1 MKSFDKQVKDL
12 MKNIQKHLNKEVE
25 KETMKL
31 QTQNQAFLLDTECEE
46 LLLEILANDTNF
58 PAVLRNKFFNADGS
72 EISYNE
78 DQKLRAKIHE
88 LVINGLITLRW
99 GDNVPILGRIEQKGR
114 SYFEMKEKYKQ
125 LYYGE
130 SEMQFKYLDQA
141 SEEVLKELLNNKD
154 FYNCPCF
161 IVPSSY
167 PASIIENLIKLGYLE
182 SKQGV
187 QYFLGGEGYVCAAR
201 LTQSAKSYEEMKEKY
216 SSMNKNQ
223 VNNYYAPVNDF
234 SGANIENSVL
244 QVGNVNSTQEIE
256 ITTEKINEAI
266 QEINKNIETY
276 GLSDTNKQELK
287 DLLEDLD
294 EKNKKKPNLV
304 MRALKGIWGFAKDV
318 GCGLLTAYL
327 TMKFGFNC

>member
-12 MKNIQKHLNKEVE
+12 MRNIQKHVNKEIE
-25 KETMKL
+25 KEKMKL
-31 QTQNQAFLLDTECEE
+31 QTQNQAFLLDNECEE
-46 LLLEILANDTNF
+46 LLLEILESDTNF
-58 PAVLRNKFFNADGS
+58 PTVLRNKFFNTDGT
-72 EISYNE
+72 EIPYNE

-99 GDNVPILGRIEQKGR
+99 GDNVPIFGRIEQKGR

-130 SEMQFKYLDQA
+130 NDMQFKILDNE
-141 SEEVLKELLNNKD
+141 SEKVLLSLLSNEN
-154 FYNCPCF
+154 YINCPGF
-161 IVPSSY
+161 IIQNEY
-167 PASIIENLIKLGYLE
+167 PASVIENLINLGYLD

-187 QYFLGGEGYVCAAR
+187 SYELDGGYVCCAR
-201 LTQSAKSYEEMKEKY
+201 LTQSAKSYEEMKSKY
-216 SSMNKNQ
+216 SNMNKSS

-234 SGANIENSVL
+234 SGANIEHSVL
-244 QVGNVNSTQEIE
+244 QVGNVNSTQQIE
-256 ITTEKINEAI
+256 ITSEMIDEAI

-276 GLSDTNKQELK
+276 GLSDSNKQELK

-327 TMKFGFNC
+327 TMKFGLNG

>member
-12 MKNIQKHLNKEVE
+12 MRNIQKHVNKEIE
-25 KETMKL
+25 KEKMKL
-31 QTQNQAFLLDTECEE
+31 QTQNQAFLLDSECEE
-46 LLLEILANDTNF
+46 LLLEILENDINF
-58 PAVLRNKFFNADGS
+58 PTVLRNKFFNADGT

-99 GDNVPILGRIEQKGR
+99 GDNVPIFGRIEQKGR

-130 SEMQFKYLDQA
+130 NDMQFKILDNE
-141 SEEVLKELLNNKD
+141 SEKILLSLLNNEN
-154 FYNCPCF
+154 YINCPGF
-161 IVPSSY
+161 IIQNEY
-167 PASIIENLIKLGYLE
+167 PASVIENLIKLGYLD

-187 QYFLGGEGYVCAAR
+187 IYELDGGYVCCAR
-201 LTQSAKSYEEMKEKY
+201 LTQSAKSYEEMKGKY
-216 SSMNKNQ
+216 SNMNKGS
-223 VNNYYAPVNDF
+223 VKNYYAPVNDF
-234 SGANIENSVL
+234 SGANIENSLL
-244 QVGNVNSTQEIE
+244 QVGNVNSTQDIE

-276 GLSDTNKQELK
+276 GLSDANKQELK

-327 TMKFGFNC
+327 TMKFGFNG

>member
-12 MKNIQKHLNKEVE
+12 MRNIQKHVNKEIE
-25 KETMKL
+25 KEKMKL
-31 QTQNQAFLLDTECEE
+31 QTQNQAFLLDGECEE
-46 LLLEILANDTNF
+46 LLLEILENDINF
-58 PAVLRNKFFNADGS
+58 PTVLRNKFFNADGT

-99 GDNVPILGRIEQKGR
+99 GDNVPIFGRIEQKGR

-130 SEMQFKYLDQA
+130 NDMQFKILDNE
-141 SEEVLKELLNNKD
+141 SEKILLSLLNNEN
-154 FYNCPCF
+154 YINCPGF
-161 IVPSSY
+161 IIQNEY
-167 PASIIENLIKLGYLE
+167 PASVIENLIKLGYLD

-187 QYFLGGEGYVCAAR
+187 IYELDGGYVCCAR

-216 SSMNKNQ
+216 SNMNKGS
-223 VNNYYAPVNDF
+223 VKNYYAPVIDF
-234 SGANIENSVL
+234 SSANIENSVL
-244 QVGNVNSTQEIE
+244 QVGNINSTQEVE
-256 ITTEKINEAI
+256 ITSEIIDEAI

-276 GLSDTNKQELK
+276 GLSDSNKQELK

-304 MRALKGIWGFAKDV
+304 KRALKGIWGFAKDV

-327 TMKFGFNC
+327 TMKFGLNG